1 VSLRT
6 EARLAEP
13 RAAAPVR
20 QVRLGPSDVVIEHAS
35 DGVIYARSPH
45 PLGPYPEKLTETLDH
60 WASIAPDRTF
70 MAKRAGGGDWRR
82 LSYAEARGKAR
93 AIGQALVNRGLSA
106 ERPIAILSGNDLE
119 HALLGLG
126 AMYAGIPYAP
136 ISPAYSLVS
145 SDFAKL
151 RHIFGLLTP
160 GLVFA
165 ASGEHFQRALEAVM
179 PADAELVVTGEP
191 PLPHGRGSEQ
201 ATLFS
206 ELASATPG
214 PTLEAA
220 HGRINGDTVAK
231 VLFTSGSTGMPK
243 GVINTHRMWS
253 SNQEMARATL
263 QFVADEPPVL
273 VDWLPWN
280 HTFAGNADVG
290 LVLYNGGTL
299 YIDDGKPTPSHFH
312 ETVRNLK
319 EIAPTIHLNVP
330 KGFEAL
336 ASALR
341 EDGAL
346 RQKFFSRLRIM
357 FYAGAGLSQPTWD
370 ALETLS
376 IETCGERILML
387 AGLGSTETAP
397 HALFTDQEQARQAG
411 HVGVPAPGVE
421 LKLVPSGHKLEARLS
436 GPNITPGYWRQEELT
451 RAAFD
456 EEGFYKLG
464 DALRFVDERDTRKGF
479 VFDGRIA
486 EDFKLSTGTWVSVGP
501 LRARFLRHFAPYVQD
516 VVIAGHDR
524 DHIAVLVFPDIDACR
539 RIAPDSVAGAPPV
552 ELLASIA
559 VCSVFEE
566 LLKGFARSSTGSS
579 NHVARAILLDT
590 PPSSDAHEITDKGS
604 LNQGAVLR
612 HRAALVEELY
622 AGSPRVIMSG
632 DE

>member
-1 VSLRT
+1 MSAGRHD
-6 EARLAEP
+6 
-13 RAAAPVR
+13 AAPVR
-20 QVRLGPSDVVIEHAS
+20 PVRLGPSDVVIERTPL
-35 DGVIYARSPH
+35 GLIYARSPH
-45 PLGPYPEKLTETLDH
+45 PLGPYPEKLTESLDH
-60 WASIAPDRTF
+60 WAAEAPDRTF
-70 MAKRAGGGDWRR
+70 MAKRASGGDWRR
-82 LSYAEARGKAR
+82 LTYRAAREGAR
-93 AIGQALVNRGLSA
+93 AIGQALLNRGLSA

-151 RHIFGLLTP
+151 HHIFQLLMP

-165 ASGEHFQRALEAVM
+165 ASGTHFQRAIDAVM
-179 PADAELVVTGEP
+179 PADAELVVTEWGSPSGLP
-191 PLPHGRGSEQ
+191 PVFPPAHCS
-201 ATLFS
+201 LFS
-206 ELASATPG
+206 DLLTATPG
-214 PTLEAA
+214 PSLDTA
-220 HGRINGDTVAK
+220 HNKISGDTIAK
-231 VLFTSGSTGMPK
+231 ILFTSGSTGMPK

-253 SNQEMARATL
+253 SNQEMARAML
-263 QFVADEPPVL
+263 EFVADEPPVL

-299 YIDDGKPTPSHFH
+299 YIDDGKPTPSHFR

-336 ASALR
+336 AAALS
-341 EDGAL
+341 EDADL
-346 RQKFFSRLRIM
+346 RKNFFSRLRIM
-357 FYAGAGLSQPTWD
+357 YYAGAGLSQPVWD

-376 IETCGERILML
+376 IQTCGERILML

-397 HALFTDQEQARQAG
+397 HALFADREQASQAG
-411 HVGVPAPGVE
+411 HVGVPARGVE
-421 LKLVPSGHKLEARLS
+421 LKLVPAGHKLEARLR
-436 GPNITPGYWRQEELT
+436 GPNITPGYWCQEELT
-451 RAAFD
+451 RTAFD

-464 DALRFVDERDTRKGF
+464 DALRFVDESDARKGF

-524 DHIAVLVFPDIDACR
+524 DCIAVLIFPDIDACR
-539 RIAPDSVAGAPPV
+539 RIAPDSVAGTPGA
-552 ELLASIA
+552 ELLGSAA
-559 VCSVFEE
+559 VRTVFEE
-566 LLKGFARSSTGSS
+566 LLKAFARAGTGSS
-579 NHVARAILLDT
+579 NRVARAILLDT
-590 PPSSDAHEITDKGS
+590 PPSIDAHEITDKGS

-622 AGSPRVIMSG
+622 AGSPRVIASG
-632 DE
+632 QG

>member
-1 VSLRT
+1 
-6 EARLAEP
+6 
-13 RAAAPVR
+13 
-20 QVRLGPSDVVIEHAS
+20 VRLGPSDVVIERTP
-35 DGVIYARSPH
+35 GVVIYARSPH
-45 PLGPYPEKLTETLDH
+45 PLGPYPEKLTESLDH
-60 WASIAPDRTF
+60 WAAAAPDRTF
-70 MAKRAGGGDWRR
+70 MAKRGIASEKLGGDWRR
-82 LSYAEARGKAR
+82 LTYAEARDRAR
-93 AIGQALVNRGLSA
+93 AIGQALLNRGLSA

-151 RHIFGLLTP
+151 RHIFQLLKP

-165 ASGEHFQRALEAVM
+165 ASGTHFERALEAVM
-179 PADAELVVTGEP
+179 PPDAELVVTAEP
-191 PLPHGRGSEQ
+191 LRR
-201 ATLFS
+201 ATFFS
-206 ELASATPG
+206 ELVSATPG
-214 PTLEAA
+214 PSLDTA
-220 HGRINGDTVAK
+220 HNKINGDAIAK
-231 VLFTSGSTGMPK
+231 ILFTSGSTGMPK

-253 SNQEMARATL
+253 SNQEMARAML
-263 QFVADEPPVL
+263 EFVADEPPVL

-336 ASALR
+336 ATALR
-341 EDGAL
+341 EDAAL
-346 RQKFFSRLRIM
+346 RKNFFSRLRIM
-357 FYAGAGLSQPTWD
+357 YYAGAGLSQPVWD
-370 ALETLS
+370 ALETIS

-397 HALFTDQEQARQAG
+397 HALFADQAQASQAG
-411 HVGVPAPGVE
+411 HVGVPARGVE
-421 LKLVPSGHKLEARLS
+421 LKLVPSGHKLEARLR

-464 DALRFVDERDTRKGF
+464 DALRFVDERDPRKGF

-524 DHIAVLVFPDIDACR
+524 DCIAVLIFPDIDACR
-539 RIAPDSVAGAPPV
+539 RIAPGSVAGAPAAD
-552 ELLASIA
+552 LLASTA
-559 VCSVFEE
+559 VRMVFEE
-566 LLKGFARSSTGSS
+566 LLKGFARAGTGSS
-579 NHVARAILLDT
+579 NRVARAILLDT
-590 PPSSDAHEITDKGS
+590 PPSIDAHEITDKGS

-622 AGSPRVIMSG
+622 AGSPRVIVA
-632 DE
+632 

>member
-1 VSLRT
+1 VPPRT
-6 EARLAEP
+6 EAMHADLRGG
-13 RAAAPVR
+13 APVR
-20 QVRLGPSDVVIEHAS
+20 QVSIGPSDVVIERTAG
-35 DGVIYARSPH
+35 GVMYARSPH
-45 PLGPYPEKLTETLDH
+45 PLGPYPEKLTESLDH
-60 WASIAPDRTF
+60 WAATAPDRTF
-70 MAKRAGGGDWRR
+70 MAKRASGGDWRR
-82 LSYAEARGKAR
+82 LTYGEAREKAR
-93 AIGQALVNRGLSA
+93 AIGQALVDRGLSA

-119 HALLGLG
+119 HALIGLG

-151 RHIFGLLTP
+151 RHIFHLLTP

-165 ASGEHFQRALEAVM
+165 ASGAHFQRAIEVVM
-179 PADAELVVTGEP
+179 PPDAELVVTGEP
-191 PLPHGRGSEQ
+191 LPR

-214 PTLEAA
+214 PALDAA
-220 HGRINGDTVAK
+220 HSRIDGDTIAK
-231 VLFTSGSTGMPK
+231 ILFTSGSTGMPK

-263 QFVADEPPVL
+263 AFVADEPPVL

-336 ASALR
+336 AAALR
-341 EDGAL
+341 EDAAL
-346 RQKFFSRLRIM
+346 RKNFFSRLRIM
-357 FYAGAGLSQPTWD
+357 YYAGAGLSQPVWD

-397 HALFTDQEQARQAG
+397 HALFADREQASQAG
-411 HVGVPAPGVE
+411 HVGVPARGVE
-421 LKLVPSGHKLEARLS
+421 LKLVPVGEKLEARLR

-464 DALRFVDERDTRKGF
+464 DALRFVDEREPRKGF

-516 VVIAGHDR
+516 VAIAGHDR
-524 DHIAVLVFPDIDACR
+524 DHIAALVFPDIDACR
-539 RIAPDSVAGAPPV
+539 RIAPEIIAGAPAA
-552 ELLASIA
+552 ELLASPA
-559 VCSVFEE
+559 VRTVFEE
-566 LLKGFARSSTGSS
+566 LLRGFARTSTGSS
-579 NHVARAILLDT
+579 NRIAAAILLEV
-590 PPSSDAHEITDKGS
+590 PPSIDAHEITDKGS

-622 AGSPRVIMSG
+622 RGSPRVIAVG
-632 DE
+632 EQP

>member
-1 VSLRT
+1 MI
-6 EARLAEP
+6 E
-13 RAAAPVR
+13 RAP
-20 QVRLGPSDVVIEHAS
+20 E
-35 DGVIYARSPH
+35 GVIYARSPH
-45 PLGPYPEKLTETLDH
+45 RLGPYPEKLTETLDH
-60 WASIAPDRTF
+60 WAATAPDRTF
-70 MAKRAGGGDWRR
+70 MAKRGIASEKLDGDWRR
-82 LSYAEARGKAR
+82 LTYGEAREKAR

-106 ERPIAILSGNDLE
+106 ERPISILSGNDLE

-151 RHIFGLLTP
+151 RHIFQLLTP

-179 PADAELVVTGEP
+179 PADAELVVTAER
-191 PLPHGRGSEQ
+191 PLPDGRGSDRFRRV
-201 ATLFS
+201 TFFS
-206 ELASATPG
+206 ELTQATAG
-214 PTLEAA
+214 ATLEAA
-220 HGRINGDTVAK
+220 HDEIKGDTIAK
-231 VLFTSGSTGMPK
+231 ILFTSGSTGMPK

-263 QFVADEPPVL
+263 QFVAEEPPVL

-319 EIAPTIHLNVP
+319 EISPTIHLNVP

-336 ASALR
+336 ACALR
-341 EDGAL
+341 EDADL
-346 RQKFFSRLRIM
+346 RRNFFSRLRIM

-376 IETCGERILML
+376 IESCGERILML

-421 LKLVPSGHKLEARLS
+421 LKLVPSGHKLEARLR

-464 DALRFVDERDTRKGF
+464 DALRFVDEGNPRKGF

-516 VVIAGHDR
+516 VAIAGHDR
-524 DHIAVLVFPDIDACR
+524 DYIAALIFPDIDACR
-539 RIAPDSVAGAPPV
+539 RMAPDSVAGAQAG
-552 ELLASIA
+552 ELLASRA
-559 VCSVFEE
+559 VSSVFER
-566 LLKGFARSSTGSS
+566 LLKAFARSSTGSS
-579 NHVARAILLDT
+579 NRIARAIVLDT
-590 PPSSDAHEITDKGS
+590 PPSIDAHEITDKGS

-612 HRAALVEELY
+612 HRTSLVQELY
-622 AGSPRVIMSG
+622 AGSPRVIVSG

>member
-1 VSLRT
+1 MHADLHND
-6 EARLAEP
+6 ARV
-13 RAAAPVR
+13 RPVR
-20 QVRLGPSDVVIEHAS
+20 IGPSDVVIERTP
-35 DGVIYARSPH
+35 DGVVYARSPH
-45 PLGPYPEKLTETLDH
+45 SLGPYPEKLTESLDH
-60 WASIAPDRTF
+60 WAAAAPDRTF
-70 MAKRAGGGDWRR
+70 MAKRVSGGDWRR
-82 LSYAEARGKAR
+82 LTYSEARGGAR
-93 AIGQALVNRGLSA
+93 SIAQALLNRGLSA

-151 RHIFGLLTP
+151 RHIFQLLTP

-165 ASGEHFQRALEAVM
+165 ASGEHFRRALEAVL
-179 PADAELVVTGEP
+179 PGDAELVVTEWGSPSGLP
-191 PLPHGRGSEQ
+191 PAFQPARCT
-201 ATLFS
+201 ATFFADLLTVS
-206 ELASATPG
+206 PG

-220 HGRINGDTVAK
+220 HTKINGDTIAK
-231 VLFTSGSTGMPK
+231 ILFTSGSTGMPK

-263 QFVADEPPVL
+263 EFVADEPPVL

-336 ASALR
+336 AGALR
-341 EDGAL
+341 EDAGL
-346 RQKFFSRLRIM
+346 RKNFFSRLRIM
-357 FYAGAGLSQPTWD
+357 YYAGAGLSQPVWD

-397 HALFTDQEQARQAG
+397 HALFADQEQASQAG
-411 HVGVPAPGVE
+411 HVGVPARGVE
-421 LKLVPSGHKLEARLS
+421 LKLVPSGHKLEARLR

-451 RAAFD
+451 RTAFD

-464 DALRFVDERDTRKGF
+464 DALRFVDERDPRKGF

-524 DHIAVLVFPDIDACR
+524 DHIAVLIFPDIDACR
-539 RIAPDSVAGAPPV
+539 RIAPDSVAGALAA
-552 ELLASIA
+552 ELIGSTA
-559 VCSVFEE
+559 VRRVFEE
-566 LLKGFARSSTGSS
+566 LLKGFARASTGSS
-579 NHVARAILLDT
+579 NRIACAILLDP
-590 PPSSDAHEITDKGS
+590 PPSIDAHEITDKGS
-604 LNQGAVLR
+604 INQSAVLR

-622 AGSPRVIMSG
+622 TRSPRVIAAG
-632 DE
+632 GE

>member
-1 VSLRT
+1 MRV
-6 EARLAEP
+6 
-13 RAAAPVR
+13 
-20 QVRLGPSDVVIEHAS
+20 VRLGPSDVVIERTPG
-35 DGVIYARSPH
+35 GVIYARSPH
-45 PLGPYPEKLTETLDH
+45 PLRPYPETLTESLDH
-60 WASIAPDRTF
+60 WATAAPDRTF
-70 MAKRAGGGDWRR
+70 MAKRGIASEELGGDWGR
-82 LSYAEARGKAR
+82 LTYAQARDGAR
-93 AIGQALVNRGLSA
+93 AIGQALLNRGLSS

-151 RHIFGLLTP
+151 RHIFQLLSP

-165 ASGEHFQRALEAVM
+165 ASGTHFERALGAVM
-179 PADAELVVTGEP
+179 PPDAELVVTAER
-191 PLPHGRGSEQ
+191 PLPGRGSDRRRC

-206 ELASATPG
+206 ELVSATPG
-214 PTLEAA
+214 PSLDLA
-220 HGRINGDTVAK
+220 HNKINGDTIAK
-231 VLFTSGSTGMPK
+231 ILFTSGSTGMPK

-253 SNQEMARATL
+253 SNQEMARAML
-263 QFVADEPPVL
+263 EFVADEPPVL

-336 ASALR
+336 AAALR
-341 EDGAL
+341 EDVDL
-346 RQKFFSRLRIM
+346 RKNFFSRLRIM
-357 FYAGAGLSQPTWD
+357 YYAGAGLSQPVWD
-370 ALETLS
+370 ALETIS
-376 IETCGERILML
+376 IQTCGERILML

-397 HALFTDQEQARQAG
+397 HALFADQEQASQAG
-411 HVGVPAPGVE
+411 HVGVPARGVE
-421 LKLVPSGHKLEARLS
+421 LKLVPSGHKLEARLR
-436 GPNITPGYWRQEELT
+436 GPNITPGYWRQEDLT

-464 DALRFVDERDTRKGF
+464 DALRFVDERDPRKGF

-524 DHIAVLVFPDIDACR
+524 DTIAVLIFPDIDACR
-539 RIAPDSVAGAPPV
+539 RIAPGSVAGAPAAD
-552 ELLASIA
+552 LLASTA
-559 VCSVFEE
+559 VRMVFEE
-566 LLKGFARSSTGSS
+566 LLKGFARAGTGSS
-579 NHVARAILLDT
+579 NRVACAILLDT
-590 PPSSDAHEITDKGS
+590 PPSIDTHEITDKGS

-622 AGSPRVIMSG
+622 AGSPRVIVAG
-632 DE
+632 GE

>member
-1 VSLRT
+1 MSPRV
-6 EARLAEP
+6 EAMSAGLHD
-13 RAAAPVR
+13 AAPVR
-20 QVRLGPSDVVIEHAS
+20 PVRIGPSDVLVERTHE
-35 DGVIYARSPH
+35 GVIYARSPH
-45 PLGPYPEKLTETLDH
+45 ALGPYPEKLTESLDH
-60 WASIAPDRTF
+60 WAAAAPDRTF
-70 MAKRAGGGDWRR
+70 MAKRVSGGDWRR
-82 LSYAEARGKAR
+82 LTYFEAREGAR
-93 AIGQALVNRGLSA
+93 SIGQALVNRGLSA
-106 ERPIAILSGNDLE
+106 ARPVAILSGNDLE
-119 HALLGLG
+119 HALIGLG

-136 ISPAYSLVS
+136 VSPAYSLVS

-151 RHIFGLLTP
+151 RHIFQLLTP

-165 ASGEHFQRALEAVM
+165 ASGEHFRRALEAVM
-179 PADAELVVTGEP
+179 PPDAELVVTGY
-191 PLPHGRGSEQ
+191 PLPR
-201 ATLFS
+201 ATFFS
-206 ELASATPG
+206 ELASVTPG
-214 PTLEAA
+214 TSLDAA
-220 HGRINGDTVAK
+220 HNKINSDTIAK
-231 VLFTSGSTGMPK
+231 ILFTSGSTGMPK

-263 QFVADEPPVL
+263 QFVAGEPPVL

-330 KGFEAL
+330 KAFEAL
-336 ASALR
+336 VSALR
-341 EDGAL
+341 EDADL
-346 RQKFFSRLRIM
+346 RRNFFSRLRIM

-376 IETCGERILML
+376 IESCGERILML

-421 LKLVPSGHKLEARLS
+421 LKLVPSGHKLEARLR

-464 DALRFVDERDTRKGF
+464 DALRFVDARDPRKGF

-524 DHIAVLVFPDIDACR
+524 DFVAVLVFPDIDSCR
-539 RIAPDSVAGAPPV
+539 RIAPDSVAGAPAA
-552 ELLASIA
+552 ELLASTA
-559 VCSVFEE
+559 VHAVFEE
-566 LLKGFARSSTGSS
+566 LLKGFARASTGSS
-579 NHVARAILLDT
+579 NRVARAILLDT
-590 PPSSDAHEITDKGS
+590 PPSIDAHEITDKGS

-622 AGSPRVIMSG
+622 TGSPRVIF
-632 DE
+632 E

>member
-1 VSLRT
+1 M
-6 EARLAEP
+6 
-13 RAAAPVR
+13 
-20 QVRLGPSDVVIEHAS
+20 VIERAPG
-35 DGVIYARSPH
+35 GVLYARSPH
-45 PLGPYPEKLTETLDH
+45 PLGPYPEKLTNRLDY
-60 WASIAPDRTF
+60 WAAAAPDRTF
-70 MAKRAGGGDWRR
+70 MAKRGRDGAWCT
-82 LSYAEARGKAR
+82 LTYAAARETAR
-93 AIGQALVNRGLSA
+93 AIGQSLVNRGLSV

-145 SDFAKL
+145 TDFSKL
-151 RHIFGLLTP
+151 RRIVQLLTP

-165 ASGEHFQRALEAVM
+165 ASGTHFHRAIEAVVRNCA
-179 PADAELVVTGEP
+179 PDAELVVTAD
-191 PLPHGRGSEQ
+191 PLPG

-206 ELASATPG
+206 DLTAATPG
-214 PTLEAA
+214 PSLEVA
-220 HGRINGDTVAK
+220 HARITGDTIAK
-231 VLFTSGSTGMPK
+231 ILFTSGSTGMPK

-253 SNQEMARATL
+253 SNQEMARAML
-263 QFVADEPPVL
+263 EFVADEPPIL

-290 LVLYNGGTL
+290 LVLYNGGTY

-336 ASALR
+336 AGALR
-341 EDGAL
+341 EDAAL
-346 RQKFFSRLRIM
+346 RQNFFSRLRIM
-357 FYAGAGLSQPTWD
+357 YYAGAGLSQPVWD
-370 ALETLS
+370 ALESLS
-376 IETCGERILML
+376 IEASGERILML

-397 HALFTDQEQARQAG
+397 HALFADREQASQAG
-411 HVGVPAPGVE
+411 HVGVPARGVE
-421 LKLVPSGHKLEARLS
+421 LKLVPVEHKLEARLR

-464 DALRFVDERDTRKGF
+464 DALRFVDENAPRKGF

-516 VVIAGHDR
+516 VVMAGHDR
-524 DHIAVLVFPDIDACR
+524 DFVAALIFPEIDACR
-539 RIAPDSVAGAPPV
+539 RVAPDSGRGAPV
-552 ELLASIA
+552 SELLASAA
-559 VCSVFEE
+559 VRALFEE
-566 LLKGFARSSTGSS
+566 LLHSFARTATGSS
-579 NHVARAILLDT
+579 NRIAAAILLDT
-590 PPSSDAHEITDKGS
+590 PPSLDAHEITDKGS

-612 HRAALVEELY
+612 NRVDLVEELY
-622 AGSPRVIMSG
+622 RGSPRVITSG
-632 DE
+632 QIS

>member
-1 VSLRT
+1 MFADLHD
-6 EARLAEP
+6 
-13 RAAAPVR
+13 AAPVR
-20 QVRLGPSDVVIEHAS
+20 PVRLGPSDVVIEWAS
-35 DGVIYARSPH
+35 EGVLYARSPH
-45 PLGPYPEKLTETLDH
+45 PLGPYPEKLTESLDH
-60 WASIAPDRTF
+60 WAAAAPERTF
-70 MAKRAGGGDWRR
+70 MAKRVVGGDWRR
-82 LSYAEARGKAR
+82 LTYRAAREGAC

-136 ISPAYSLVS
+136 ISPAYSVIS

-151 RHIFGLLTP
+151 RHIFRLLTP

-165 ASGEHFQRALEAVM
+165 ASGPHFQRAIEAVM
-179 PADAELVVTGEP
+179 PPDAELVVTEWGGPSGLP
-191 PLPHGRGSEQ
+191 PAFGPAHRRP
-201 ATLFS
+201 TLLS
-206 ELASATPG
+206 DLLTTTPG
-214 PTLEAA
+214 RSIAAA
-220 HGRINGDTVAK
+220 HNNINGDTIAK
-231 VLFTSGSTGMPK
+231 ILFTSGSTGMPK

-253 SNQEMARATL
+253 SNQEMARAML
-263 QFVADEPPVL
+263 EFVADEPPVL

-299 YIDDGKPTPSHFH
+299 YIDDGKPTPSQFQ

-336 ASALR
+336 AAALR
-341 EDGAL
+341 EDEDL
-346 RQKFFSRLRIM
+346 RKNFFSRLRIM
-357 FYAGAGLSQPTWD
+357 YYAGAGLSQPIWD

-397 HALFTDQEQARQAG
+397 HALFADQEQASQAG
-411 HVGVPAPGVE
+411 HVGVPARGVE
-421 LKLVPSGHKLEARLS
+421 LKLVPVSHKLEARVR
-436 GPNITPGYWRQEELT
+436 GPNITPGYWRQKELT

-464 DALRFVDERDTRKGF
+464 DALRFVDERDPRKGF

-524 DHIAVLVFPDIDACR
+524 DGIAVLIFPDIDACR
-539 RIAPDSVAGAPPV
+539 RIVPDSIAGAPAA
-552 ELLASIA
+552 ELLASTA
-559 VCSVFEE
+559 VRAVFEE
-566 LLKGFARSSTGSS
+566 LLKAFAGASTGSS
-579 NHVARAILLDT
+579 NRVACAILLDT
-590 PPSSDAHEITDKGS
+590 PPSIDAHEITDKGS

-612 HRAALVEELY
+612 HRTALVEELY
-622 AGSPRVIMSG
+622 AGSPRVMVAG
-632 DE
+632 GV

>member
-6 EARLAEP
+6 EARFADP
-13 RAAAPVR
+13 RGAAPVR
-20 QVRLGPSDVVIEHAS
+20 QVRLGPSDVVIERTPE
-35 DGVIYARSPH
+35 GVIYARSPH
-45 PLGPYPEKLTETLDH
+45 ALDPYPEKLTEILEH
-60 WASIAPDRTF
+60 WAATAPDRTF
-70 MAKRAGGGDWRR
+70 MAKRVAGGDWRR
-82 LSYAEARGKAR
+82 LTYAKAREKAR

-106 ERPIAILSGNDLE
+106 ERPVAILSGNDLD

-151 RHIFGLLTP
+151 RHIFQLLTP
-160 GLVFA
+160 GLVFV
-165 ASGEHFQRALEAVM
+165 ASGLHFQRALEAVM
-179 PADAELVVTGEP
+179 PADAELVVTAEQ
-191 PLPHGRGSEQ
+191 PLPNGRGSDW

-206 ELASATPG
+206 ELVSVTLG

-220 HGRINGDTVAK
+220 HNRINGDTIAK
-231 VLFTSGSTGMPK
+231 ILFTSGSTGMPK

-263 QFVADEPPVL
+263 RFVAEEPPVL

-319 EIAPTIHLNVP
+319 EIAPTIHLSVP

-336 ASALR
+336 ASAMR
-341 EDGAL
+341 EDADL
-346 RQKFFSRLRIM
+346 RRNFFSRLRIM

-376 IETCGERILML
+376 IESCGERILML

-421 LKLVPSGHKLEARLS
+421 LKLVPSGHKLEARLR

-464 DALRFVDERDTRKGF
+464 DALRFVDERNPRKGF

-524 DHIAVLVFPDIDACR
+524 DCVAALIFPDIDACR
-539 RIAPDSVAGAPPV
+539 RIAPDSVAGAPAT
-552 ELLASIA
+552 ELLAGKA
-559 VCSVFEE
+559 VRSVFDE

-579 NHVARAILLDT
+579 NCVARAILLDA
-590 PPSSDAHEITDKGS
+590 PPSIDAHEITDKGS

-612 HRAALVEELY
+612 HRTALVEELY
-622 AGSPRVIMSG
+622 AGSARVITSG
-632 DE
+632 EE

>member
-1 VSLRT
+1 VSPRT
-6 EARLAEP
+6 EAMPADLHGD
-13 RAAAPVR
+13 APVR
-20 QVRLGPSDVVIEHAS
+20 QVRIGPSDVVVERTPE
-35 DGVIYARSPH
+35 GVIYARSPH
-45 PLGPYPEKLTETLDH
+45 PLGPYPEKLTESLDH
-60 WASIAPDRTF
+60 WAATAPARTF
-70 MAKRAGGGDWRR
+70 MAKRVSGGDWRR
-82 LSYAEARGKAR
+82 LTYAEAREKAR

-119 HALLGLG
+119 HALIGLG

-136 ISPAYSLVS
+136 VSPAYSLVS

-151 RHIFGLLTP
+151 RHIFQLLAP
-160 GLVFA
+160 GLAFA
-165 ASGEHFQRALEAVM
+165 ASGTHFQRAIEAVM
-179 PADAELVVTGEP
+179 PPDAELVVTGEP
-191 PLPHGRGSEQ
+191 LPR
-201 ATLFS
+201 ATLYS
-206 ELASATPG
+206 DLASATPG
-214 PTLEAA
+214 PSLDAA
-220 HGRINGDTVAK
+220 HNKISGDTIAK
-231 VLFTSGSTGMPK
+231 ILFTSGSTGMPK

-336 ASALR
+336 AGALR
-341 EDGAL
+341 EDAEL
-346 RQKFFSRLRIM
+346 RKNFFSRLRIM
-357 FYAGAGLSQPTWD
+357 YYAGAGLSQPVWD
-370 ALETLS
+370 ALEALS
-376 IETCGERILML
+376 IQTCGERILML

-397 HALFTDQEQARQAG
+397 HALFADQEQASQAG
-411 HVGVPAPGVE
+411 HVGVPARGVE
-421 LKLVPSGHKLEARLS
+421 LKLVPAGHKLEARLR

-451 RAAFD
+451 RAVFD

-464 DALRFVDERDTRKGF
+464 DALRFVDERDPRKGF

-524 DHIAVLVFPDIDACR
+524 DHIAVLIFPEIDACR
-539 RIAPDSVAGAPPV
+539 RIAPDFVAGAPAA
-552 ELLASIA
+552 ELLASPA
-559 VCSVFEE
+559 VRMVFEE
-566 LLKGFARSSTGSS
+566 LLKEFARTSTGSS
-579 NHVARAILLDT
+579 NRIASAILLDT
-590 PPSSDAHEITDKGS
+590 PPSIDAHEITDKGS

-612 HRAALVEELY
+612 HRAPLVEELF
-622 AGSPRVIMSG
+622 AGSQRVIVAG
-632 DE
+632 VP